1 MKQIQQMGSFNHTER
16 RYTPNCLVIK
26 KWKINVIRIGY
37 KYSNVNKI
45 FFTNEKEYRYKKN

>member
-1 MKQIQQMGSFNHTER
+1 MGSFNHTER